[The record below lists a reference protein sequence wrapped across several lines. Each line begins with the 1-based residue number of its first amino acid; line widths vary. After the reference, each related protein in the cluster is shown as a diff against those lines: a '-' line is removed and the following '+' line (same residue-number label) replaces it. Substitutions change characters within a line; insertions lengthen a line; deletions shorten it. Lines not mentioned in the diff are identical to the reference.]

1 MTEQEL
7 LLSQLAEKYPEE
19 EKLWQDYLNKYG
31 VMETLTRL
39 RQKNADGGRGA
50 LDHRFIEWIKKRE
63 KEYYT
68 EKIGILLRKGKLIS
82 KRTLYGMVYKILEWE
97 GCYVRGKSGKP
108 NRISY
113 QKFCS
118 KDMFNLKD
126 EFNNSNNCRKVLAQK
141 NYSYNY
147 YLDLKLK
154 SGENNREPKS
164 KYDLWLVFK
173 ELREDII
180 KELHLN

>member
-1 MTEQEL
+1 MTEQEVL
-7 LLSQLAEKYPEE
+7 GLQLAAKYPEDKE
-19 EKLWQDYLNKYG
+19 LWQDSLNKYG
-31 VMETLTRL
+31 VNGTLDRL
-39 RQKNADGGRGA
+39 RKKNADWGRGA

-63 KEYYT
+63 NEYYT
-68 EKIGILLRKGKLIS
+68 EKIGILIKKGKLIS

-118 KDMFNLKD
+118 KEMFNLED
-126 EFNNSNNCRKVLAQK
+126 ELSNNCRKVLAQK

-147 YLDLKLK
+147 YRDLELK
-154 SGENNREPKS
+154 QGESNREPKS